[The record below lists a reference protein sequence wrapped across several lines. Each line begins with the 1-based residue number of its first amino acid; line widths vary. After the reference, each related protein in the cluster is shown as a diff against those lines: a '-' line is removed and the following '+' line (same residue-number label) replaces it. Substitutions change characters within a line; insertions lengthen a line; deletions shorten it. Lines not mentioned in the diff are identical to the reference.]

1 MTRKTS
7 AAIALGYGVAN
18 MKRVDIKIIIADPVQ
33 RERLM
38 VACIIAIQA
47 REGIT
52 TTVEQAKAA
61 YYAVR
66 QIAYRN

>member
-1 MTRKTS
+1 MP
-7 AAIALGYGVAN
+7 
-18 MKRVDIKIIIADPVQ
+18 RVDIRMILADLVQ

-47 REGIT
+47 REGVT

-61 YYAVR
+61 YHAVR
-66 QIAYRN
+66 T